1 MRALLILG
9 LALLLAPPALAQ
21 VSTSPETSAERRAER
36 LRRQAERKAR
46 PPSQRP
52 VRTIVIPGASFNTDD
67 GLGVGFIASIRR
79 LPPAYLLDLARREVE
94 AAARG
99 EELSLA
105 SYALDA
111 TSIDGGRPW
120 LWDIT
125 AINILFFKPRPNAW
139 GINWLVSWFPEPDG
153 RSEVSLLVHSI
164 GWNWAWYAGL
174 GNGTVTDLRRDR
186 EDDEVEQ
193 LWHRYGL
200 YDVTLGLRLDRELDG
215 PLSLTTAFRIDYDTI
230 QIREG
235 TLLAQEVAAG
245 LVHAPLQAFG
255 ATGEGGFRLD
265 STDQRHDPTRG
276 GILRGGAWLT
286 ASSAGL
292 YGRLTLDARGYVGLG
307 PGAPVV
313 LAANVVANLQAGQ
326 TPFFELGVLGDPAPK
341 PRLVTGSN
349 ALRSRR
355 RGRLRGPLALLLLS
369 EVRFRP
375 PGFNVGRSR
384 LRVEPVI
391 FADAAR
397 VDTWELAGGGLA
409 LHPGL
414 GGGLRAILNEQLVV
428 HLDVGVGPDAII
440 RPDGVADQKWVVGG
454 YASLGQFF

>member
-1 MRALLILG
+1 MRLLLVLG
-9 LALLLAPPALAQ
+9 LLLLSAPPAVAQ
-21 VSTSPETSAERRAER
+21 VAPNSETAVERRAER

-46 PPSQRP
+46 PQSQRP
-52 VRTIVIPGASFNTDD
+52 VRTIIIPGASFNTDD

-94 AAARG
+94 AAERG

-105 SYALDA
+105 SYALDS
-111 TSIDGGRPW
+111 TSVDGGRPW

-125 AINILFFKPRPNAW
+125 AINILYFKPRPNAW
-139 GINWLVSWFPEPDG
+139 GINWLVSWFPDPDG
-153 RSEVSLLVHSI
+153 KSEVSLLLHSI

-174 GNGTVTDLRRDR
+174 GNGTVTDMRPAR
-186 EDDEVEQ
+186 EDDEVEN

-200 YDVTLGLRLDRELDG
+200 YDVTLGVRLDRQMRG
-215 PLSLTTAFRIDYDTI
+215 PLSLTTAFRVDYDFV
-230 QIREG
+230 QIRED
-235 TLLAQEVAAG
+235 TLLAHESAAG
-245 LVHAPLQAFG
+245 LVNAPQQAFG
-255 ATGEGGFRLD
+255 ATVEGGFRLD
-265 STDQRHDPTRG
+265 TTDQRHDPTKGGIIRG
-276 GILRGGAWLT
+276 GGWLT
-286 ASSAGL
+286 ASSAGI
-292 YGRLTLDARGYVGLG
+292 YGRATLDVRGYLGLG
-307 PGAPVV
+307 PKAPVV
-313 LAANVVANLQAGQ
+313 LAGNLVANLQAGQ

-375 PGFNVGRSR
+375 PGFQIGRSR
-384 LRVEPVI
+384 VRVEPVV

-397 VDTWELAGGGLA
+397 VDTWELVGGGPPV
-409 LHPGL
+409 HPGV

-428 HLDVGVGPDAII
+428 YIDVGVGPDAVI
-440 RPDGVADQKWVVGG
+440 RPDGSPDTEWVVGG
-454 YASLGQFF
+454 YASLGQYF